1 MFAKREPRYILK
13 LFLGDNYE
21 HLVRAE
27 KPELKSNLPE
37 THEIVLT
44 LALTNTHTHT
54 HTHTPDLGRVK
65 HNQYARYM
73 KYFTDNFQVA
83 K

>member
-1 MFAKREPRYILK
+1 MFATREPRYILK

-27 KPELKSNLPE
+27 KPELKSNLPD

-44 LALTNTHTHT
+44 LALTNTHTYTHAHT
-54 HTHTPDLGRVK
+54 RFRSGKT
-65 HNQYARYM
+65 QYARYV